1 MGGAALSCEQNPSPS
16 SSMSRSK
23 FQVQTHGIESWSKCK
38 NPSSLTCANVMM
50 TSFFF
55 LCLEQYSYYLQL
67 EHSSWTATTT
77 SHLSTPMNVQVLF
90 SAMEESESWATIAL
104 VGIPITAL
112 NCKRHN
118 CNHFIIILALIWL
131 LIELQKA
138 STAIQAWMQP
148 IFATG
153 FALVE
158 ILVTRKFHTKILWPT
173 QNFWLKNGEIKSSFL
188 WNLQNYEI
196 SFSQEKLWVKSLSS
210 VVYSVQVLLTSNGH
224 VMWVLKFVCW
234 QNV

>member
-50 TSFFF
+50 TS
-55 LCLEQYSYYLQL
+55 YYLQL
-67 EHSSWTATTT
+67 EHSSCTASTT
-77 SHLSTPMNVQVLF
+77 SRLSTPMNVQVLF
-90 SAMEESESWATIAL
+90 SAMEERESWATIAP

-118 CNHFIIILALIWL
+118 CNHFIIILALWL

-138 STAIQAWMQP
+138 STAIQAWIQP

-153 FALVE
+153 FAIVDTSGNKKVSYKN
-158 ILVTRKFHTKILWPT
+158 IVTHTQVLIEEWRNKIKLP
-173 QNFWLKNGEIKSSFL
+173 LKLAKL
-188 WNLQNYEI
+188 WNI
-196 SFSQEKLWVKSLSS
+196 F
-210 VVYSVQVLLTSNGH
+210 
-224 VMWVLKFVCW
+224 
-234 QNV
+234 